1 MPTSESP
8 TVLLVDDAPD
18 TLATLSAALEADGF
32 QVRTA
37 SSGHQ
42 ALTLLQEERPRVL
55 VADLEMPDMDG
66 YELARRA
73 REQCQD
79 EVLLVAL
86 SGTLPAGKSA
96 LTNCFGFDH
105 LFGKP
110 VQLGVL
116 EDVLRSRPAVG
127 AMSASY

>member
-1 MPTSESP
+1 MPTTSFPS
-8 TVLLVDDAPD
+8 VLLVDDAPD
-18 TLATLSAALEADGF
+18 TLASLSAALVADGF
-32 QVRTA
+32 HVRTA
-37 SSGHQ
+37 SSGRQ
-42 ALTLLQEERPRVL
+42 ALELMRQERPTVL

-73 REQCQD
+73 RELCPD

-86 SGTLPAGKSA
+86 SGTLPCGKSA

-110 VQLGVL
+110 VQLGIL
-116 EDVLRSRPAVG
+116 EDVLRLDPAATQVDPTH
-127 AMSASY
+127 